1 MADESGE
8 HRDPSAERSGQPGGD
23 GGQDQA
29 GRASNRRRIM
39 IASLLAPPA
48 VMTLN
53 SRSARAQGSIHPSM
67 SYDPPGKKGHK
78 G

>member
-29 GRASNRRRIM
+29 GRASNRRRIV
-39 IASLLAPPA
+39 IASLLTPPA
-48 VMTLN
+48 VMTL
-53 SRSARAQGSIHPSM
+53 SARSARAQMSMHPSM
-67 SYDPPGKKGHK
+67 SLSYGDPKKKH
-78 G
+78 

>member
-29 GRASNRRRIM
+29 GRAANRRRIV
-39 IASLLAPPA
+39 IASLLTPPA

-53 SRSARAQGSIHPSM
+53 SRPARAQASTMHPSM
-67 SYDPPGKKGHK
+67 QQNYDPKKKH
-78 G
+78 